1 MATHSSILAWRIPWG
16 HKRVGHNL
24 ATEKKQNFPAP
35 HWLVQKK
42 THDLSITN
50 QGFLEGLIRMPKV
63 KSLSFWDFWL
73 PIPHKPG
80 AFLESCVTMWNN
92 ISKPKSRQE
101 SFSPCPG
108 RETQKQR
115 FLLILFDCLHP
126 LIQSCLNL
134 PLLGS
139 FQLCELVDYFFYFL
153 FFCYFCYFQF
163 ELEFTTKRV
172 N

>member
-1 MATHSSILAWRIPWG
+1 M
-16 HKRVGHNL
+16 
-24 ATEKKQNFPAP
+24 P

-42 THDLSITN
+42 TRDLNITN
-50 QGFLEGLIRMPKV
+50 QGFLEGLIRMLRV
-63 KSLSFWDFWL
+63 KSLSFWNFWQ

-92 ISKPKSRQE
+92 ISKPKPRQE
-101 SFSPCPG
+101 SFSLCPG

-139 FQLCELVDYFFYFL
+139 FQLCGLVDCFFFFFL
-153 FFCYFCYFQF
+153 LLLLLSVWIGIYNQKSQ
-163 ELEFTTKRV
+163 LIKIWKKLNLTKR
-172 N
+172 

>member
-1 MATHSSILAWRIPWG
+1 M
-16 HKRVGHNL
+16 
-24 ATEKKQNFPAP
+24 P

-42 THDLSITN
+42 TRDLSITN
-50 QGFLEGLIRMPKV
+50 QGFLEGLIRMLRV
-63 KSLSFWDFWL
+63 KSLSFWNFWQ

-92 ISKPKSRQE
+92 ISKPKPRQE
-101 SFSPCPG
+101 SFSLCPG

-139 FQLCELVDYFFYFL
+139 FQLCGLVDCFFFL
-153 FFCYFCYFQF
+153 LLLLLSVWIGIYNQKSQ
-163 ELEFTTKRV
+163 LIKIWKKLNLTKR
-172 N
+172 